1 MKFSDHLKYSQLLCT
16 VPLEHLSHTKNEEL
30 GALHKL
36 PKIGR
41 HDCSKEGTD
50 WLLRLPRRERPGC
63 SREGT
68 GW

>member
-50 WLLRLPRRERPGC
+50 WLLRLPRRERTGC
-63 SREGT
+63 S
-68 GW
+68 